1 MEIYYNTHIH
11 ETSFAKVQISYPD
24 LMYAAQNL
32 TPTSFKIYLYIIG
45 HPERTVTREEL
56 VNYFGIDNGQL
67 YKSRKEMS
75 KFGFGSMS
83 ENTDYTYYVYNTC
96 WGEDKEYIPNW

>member
-1 MEIYYNTHIH
+1 MEFNFKAHIQ

-45 HPERTVTREEL
+45 HPERIVTREEL
-56 VNYFGIDNGQL
+56 INYFGTDNGQL
-67 YKSRKEMS
+67 YKSRKEMI
-75 KFGFGSMS
+75 KYGFGNVSDG
-83 ENTDYTYYVYNTC
+83 TFTVYNTC
-96 WGEDKEYIPNW
+96 WGEDKEYVPNWI